1 MKSIKSRAKNVMKPI
16 KSHAKN
22 VIHVVKSRAKNVIH
36 AQTILAYKLTALLQ
50 K

>member
-36 AQTILAYKLTALLQ
+36 AQTILAYKLTALL
-50 K
+50 KK

>member
-1 MKSIKSRAKNVMKPI
+1 MKPIKTRAENVMKPI
-16 KSHAKN
+16 KSRAEN
-22 VIHVVKSRAKNVIH
+22 VINVVKSRAKNVIH

>member
-1 MKSIKSRAKNVMKPI
+1 MKPI
-16 KSHAKN
+16 KTRAEN
-22 VIHVVKSRAKNVIH
+22 VINVVKSRAKNVIH